1 MADLPTSI
9 EMNVPADQ
17 VDSTVASVCAE
28 WGVDQADVE
37 VDVQRNGPD
46 GGTVRLLITLHGTGH
61 SDEALEDMAPED
73 LPAEDDDAAYEE
85 DDDQDEDEADEPEAP
100 AAGAPLTAGTAEPG
114 LEAARGTLVDLLER
128 MNVRAEVDAVWG
140 ETDTLTGERAIVLDV
155 RGDDLGMLIG
165 RKGETLAALQYITR
179 LILSKQSGEG
189 VDVVVDVQGHKRRR
203 EEQIRRMARRMAEQA
218 AQRQRTMTLEPMPA
232 NERRIVHIE
241 LRDHPDVR
249 TESVG
254 EGHSRKVTIIPK

>member
-1 MADLPTSI
+1 MPDQPTSI

-17 VDSTVASVCAE
+17 VDAAVGSVCAE

-37 VDVQRNGPD
+37 VEAQPIGPE
-46 GGTVRLLITLHGTGH
+46 GTTVRLIITLHEPGDVGD
-61 SDEALEDMAPED
+61 SMDDM
-73 LPAEDDDAAYEE
+73 
-85 DDDQDEDEADEPEAP
+85 DQDELPADD
-100 AAGAPLTAGTAEPG
+100 AGADAGDNGAADPG
-114 LEAARGTLVDLLER
+114 LAQARGTLMELLSR
-128 MNVRAEVDAVWG
+128 MNVRAEVAAAWG
-140 ETDTLTGERAIVLDV
+140 ELDTLTGERAIVLDV
-155 RGDDLGMLIG
+155 QGDDLGMLIG
-165 RKGETLAALQYITR
+165 RKGETLAALQYLTR

-203 EEQIRRMARRMAEQA
+203 EEQIRRMARRMADQA

-232 NERRIVHIE
+232 NERRLVHIE
-241 LRDHPDVR
+241 LRDHPAVR

>member
-1 MADLPTSI
+1 MAEQPTRI

-17 VDSTVASVCAE
+17 VDATVTSVCAE
-28 WGVDQADVE
+28 WGVDEADVE
-37 VDVQRNGPD
+37 VDVQRSGAD
-46 GGTVRLLITLHGTGH
+46 AGTVRLMITLHNAGQADDGMG
-61 SDEALEDMAPED
+61 DDVLDDDLAAGEA
-73 LPAEDDDAAYEE
+73 AEDDEQDQDDAE
-85 DDDQDEDEADEPEAP
+85 DDQADGPAAP
-100 AAGAPLTAGTAEPG
+100 AAVAAGSAEPG
-114 LEAARGTLVDLLER
+114 LEQARGTLMDLLER

-165 RKGETLAALQYITR
+165 RKGETLAALQYLTR
-179 LILSKQSGEG
+179 LILSKQSGAG

-203 EEQIRRMARRMAEQA
+203 EEQIRRMARRMADQA
-218 AQRQRTMTLEPMPA
+218 AQRQRTLTLEPMPA

-241 LRDHPDVR
+241 LRDHPAVR

>member
-9 EMNVPADQ
+9 EMNVPTDQ
-17 VDSTVASVCAE
+17 VEATVGSVCAE
-28 WGVDQADVE
+28 WGVALDAVE
-37 VDVQRNGPD
+37 VQTQPAAE
-46 GGTVRLLITLHGTGH
+46 GTVRLIITLHEDDGGQPM
-61 SDEALEDMAPED
+61 EDMAPED
-73 LPAEDDDAAYEE
+73 M
-85 DDDQDEDEADEPEAP
+85 DQANGAEDEAEAE
-100 AAGAPLTAGTAEPG
+100 ADSGPLDPG
-114 LEAARGTLVDLLER
+114 LEQARGTLRELLAR
-128 MNVRAEVDAVWG
+128 MNVRAEVAAAWG
-140 ETDTLTGERAIVLDV
+140 ETDSVTGERAIVLDV
-155 RGDDLGMLIG
+155 RGDDLGLLIG

-203 EEQIRRMARRMAEQA
+203 EDQLRRMARRMADQA
-218 AQRQRTMTLEPMPA
+218 AQRQRVMTLEPMPA

-241 LRDHPDVR
+241 LRDHPAVR

>member
-17 VDSTVASVCAE
+17 VEATVASVCAE
-28 WGVDQADVE
+28 WGVAPDAVE
-37 VDVQRNGPD
+37 VQTNPAAD
-46 GGTVRLLITLHGTGH
+46 GAVRLIITLHDDDHGG
-61 SDEALEDMAPED
+61 EPMEDMAPED
-73 LPAEDDDAAYEE
+73 MELAYGAE
-85 DDDQDEDEADEPEAP
+85 DEDE
-100 AAGAPLTAGTAEPG
+100 GGSGGPLDPG
-114 LEAARGTLVDLLER
+114 LEPARGTLLELLAR
-128 MNVRAEVDAVWG
+128 MNVRAEVAAAWG
-140 ETDTLTGERAIVLDV
+140 ETDTVTGERAIVLDV
-155 RGDDLGMLIG
+155 RGDDLGLLIG

-203 EEQIRRMARRMAEQA
+203 EDQLRRMARRMADQA
-218 AQRQRTMTLEPMPA
+218 AQRQRVMTLEPMPA

-241 LRDHPDVR
+241 LRDHPAVR